1 MIVELLSITPVPETL
16 IEMAGR
22 ICYKSESKD
31 NPQAFIA
38 KRIEQGHESILEH
51 ASATFEIRGIS
62 RACSHQIVRHRIASY
77 SQQSQRYVDMRDCG
91 FVMPDTIKENDK
103 ARQIW
108 YSYLDAVQDTYKDL
122 RDVGI
127 PKEDARFILPNA
139 TYTELIMTMNF
150 RSLRN
155 FFSLRLDKHAQ
166 WEIREVAK
174 RMLLL
179 LLPHASGVFS
189 EFEAVL

>member
-22 ICYKSESKD
+22 ICYKSEPKG

-51 ASATFEIRGIS
+51 ASATFKIWGIS

-91 FVMPDTIKENDK
+91 FVMPDTIKENDG

-108 YSYLDAVQDTYKDL
+108 YSYLDTVQDTYKGL
-122 RDVGI
+122 RDMGI

-155 FFSLRLDKHAQ
+155 LFSLRLDKHAQ

-179 LLPHASGVFS
+179 LLPHSPSVFS
-189 EFEAVL
+189 EFEAML